1 MRNVVLL
8 LTSLLIFSCN
18 KQKYTDIERLKSKND
33 ILTKKNDSLILKIK
47 EEELKTN
54 YWFDEELQSNDFL
67 KKGIKDSKNFIEN
80 SLRNKPEL
88 IPLKAVL
95 GGKMNFGNIQ
105 ILGNK
110 YIIADYSNGHIKGKS
125 IYIYK
130 LNNKGDLEFEFVDSE
145 NY

>member
-1 MRNVVLL
+1 MKNVILL
-8 LTSLLIFSCN
+8 LISLLILSCN
-18 KQKYTDIERLKSKND
+18 NPKDTDIENLKSKND
-33 ILTKKNDSLILKIK
+33 ILIKKNDSLVFKIK
-47 EEELKTN
+47 ELELKAN

-95 GGKMNFGNIQ
+95 GGSMNFGNIQ

-110 YIIADYSNGHIKGKS
+110 YIIADYSDGHIEGKS

-130 LNNKGDLEFEFVDSE
+130 LNNKGNLEFEVVDSE